1 MFEQF
6 AHGARCLFSGFTWL
20 TRPGVKRHV
29 LIPLIINSAL
39 FIAAIAIGAHY
50 FGAWLHHLTAGLPIW
65 LVWLAS
71 LLWLI
76 FAAAAVVALF
86 YGFTLVAN
94 IIGAPFDLFLSM
106 RVEALLTGKRPET
119 GRSLVA
125 DIGVALRGQVQ
136 RLVYILWRTLLI
148 GILGLL
154 LLFVPLFGVVTPLL
168 WFLFTAWTLA
178 ILYSDFPLGNRGV
191 TFASQRQLFR
201 QHRARLFG
209 FGAATA
215 LCTMIPVV
223 NFIIMPV
230 AVIGATI
237 MWVELQ
243 PRNP

>member
-1 MFEQF
+1 MFEEF
-6 AHGARCLFSGFTWL
+6 AHGARCLFGGFTWL

-29 LIPLIINSAL
+29 FIPLIINSIL

-50 FGAWLHHLTAGLPIW
+50 FSAWLHHWTAAMPGW
-65 LVWLAS
+65 LAWLAS

-76 FAAAAVVALF
+76 FAAAAAVVLF

-94 IIGAPFDLFLSM
+94 IIGAPFDIFLSM
-106 RVEALLTGKRPET
+106 RVEAMLTGRRPET
-119 GRSLVA
+119 GRSLAA
-125 DIGVALRGQVQ
+125 DIGVAMRGQVQ

-154 LLFVPLFGVVTPLL
+154 LLFVPLFGAVTPLL
-168 WFLFTAWTLA
+168 WFLFTAWMLA

-209 FGAATA
+209 FGTATA

-230 AVIGATI
+230 AVAGATI